1 MRSICLDKILTLI
14 LKRQINVFHYIQND
28 IKEVYEIVIN
38 IVVYFPKK
46 LFYITLLLLFVLR
59 KIQLT
64 VSL

>member
-14 LKRQINVFHYIQND
+14 LKRQINVFHYMQND